1 MLVNKAY
8 KYRLE
13 PTAEQE
19 TTLNKTVGCCRF
31 VYNYFL
37 KLNIDQYAKDKTF
50 VFNHQMVT
58 MLPLLKKEYPFLSEA
73 FSQSLQTVVRNLS
86 TAFKNFFNKQNAFP
100 TFKKKGKNDSFT
112 CPQKFRIEE
121 KRNRIFIPKVG
132 EVKYRNSRQIEGKV
146 KSITIS
152 KNCGH
157 WYVSVLTEQEIQ
169 EQPKTFLNPVGIDV
183 GLKEFAVLSTGQVI
197 PNPRFYRTLEE
208 KLAKEQRKLS
218 RKEKFSSNWKKQLA
232 KVQKIY
238 SQIANARK
246 DFLHKLSTQI
256 VNNHDLIGVEDLC
269 ISGMIKNHRLAKSI
283 ADAGWSMFNNF
294 LEYKSIW
301 QSKTYQKVERF
312 YPSSQLCSECGSK
325 QIMPLH
331 LRTYVCKDCGTVK
344 DRDFNASKNIELRA
358 LQLALGSK

>member
-1 MLVNKAY
+1 MLVNKVY

-19 TTLNKTVGCCRF
+19 IMLSKTAGCCRF
-31 VYNYFL
+31 AYNYFL
-37 KLNIDQYAKDKTF
+37 KLNIDQYDKDKTF

-58 MLPLLKKEYPFLSEA
+58 MLPELKKEYPFLTEV
-73 FSQSLQTVVRNLS
+73 FSQSLQTAVRNLS

-121 KRNRIFIPKVG
+121 ERNCIFIPKVG
-132 EVKYRNSRQIEGKV
+132 EVKYRNSRPIEGKV
-146 KSITIS
+146 KPITVS

-169 EQPKTFLNPVGIDV
+169 EKPKTFVNPIGIDV
-183 GLKEFAVLSTGQVI
+183 GLKEFAVLSTGEVI
-197 PNPRFYRTLEE
+197 PNPIFYRTLEE

-218 RKEKFSSNWKKQLA
+218 RKEKFSNNWKKQLA
-232 KVQKIY
+232 KVQKIH
-238 SQIANARK
+238 SKIANARK

-256 VNNHDLIGVEDLC
+256 VNNHDVIGVEDLN
-269 ISGMIKNHRLAKSI
+269 IKGMVRNHHLAKSI

-294 LEYKSIW
+294 LEYKCLW
-301 QSKTYQKVERF
+301 QSKTFQKVERF
-312 YPSSQLCSECGSK
+312 YPSSQLCSGCGSK

-331 LRTYVCKDCGTVK
+331 LRTYVCKDCGTNI

-358 LQLALGSK
+358 LQLALA

>member
-1 MLVNKAY
+1 MQ
-8 KYRLE
+8 
-13 PTAEQE
+13 TA
-19 TTLNKTVGCCRF
+19 
-31 VYNYFL
+31 
-37 KLNIDQYAKDKTF
+37 
-50 VFNHQMVT
+50 
-58 MLPLLKKEYPFLSEA
+58 
-73 FSQSLQTVVRNLS
+73 VRNLS

-121 KRNRIFIPKVG
+121 ERNCIFIPKVG
-132 EVKYRNSRQIEGKV
+132 EVKYRNSRPIEGKV
-146 KSITIS
+146 KPITVS

-169 EQPKTFLNPVGIDV
+169 EKPKTFVNPIGIDV
-183 GLKEFAVLSTGQVI
+183 GLKEFAVLSTGEVI

-208 KLAKEQRKLS
+208 KLVKEQRKLS
-218 RKEKFSSNWKKQLA
+218 RKEKFSNNWKKKLA
-232 KVQKIY
+232 KVQKIH
-238 SQIANARK
+238 SKIANARK

-256 VNNHDLIGVEDLC
+256 VNNHDIIGVEDLN
-269 ISGMIKNHRLAKSI
+269 IKGMVRNHHLAKSI

-294 LEYKSIW
+294 LEYKCLW
-301 QSKTYQKVERF
+301 QSKTFQKVERF

-331 LRTYVCKDCGTVK
+331 LRTYVCKDCGTNI

-358 LQLALGSK
+358 LQSALA

>member
-1 MLVNKAY
+1 
-8 KYRLE
+8 
-13 PTAEQE
+13 
-19 TTLNKTVGCCRF
+19 
-31 VYNYFL
+31 
-37 KLNIDQYAKDKTF
+37 
-50 VFNHQMVT
+50 
-58 MLPLLKKEYPFLSEA
+58 
-73 FSQSLQTVVRNLS
+73 LQTAVRNLS

-121 KRNRIFIPKVG
+121 ERNCIFIPKVG
-132 EVKYRNSRQIEGKV
+132 EVKYRNSRPIEGKV
-146 KSITIS
+146 KPITVS

-169 EQPKTFLNPVGIDV
+169 EKPKTFVNPIGIDV
-183 GLKEFAVLSTGQVI
+183 GLKEFAVLSTGEVI

-208 KLAKEQRKLS
+208 KLVKEQRKLS
-218 RKEKFSSNWKKQLA
+218 RKEKFSNNWKKKLA
-232 KVQKIY
+232 KVQKIH
-238 SQIANARK
+238 SKIANARK

-256 VNNHDLIGVEDLC
+256 VNNHDIIGVEDLN
-269 ISGMIKNHRLAKSI
+269 IKGMVRNHHLAKSI

-294 LEYKSIW
+294 LEYKCLW
-301 QSKTYQKVERF
+301 QSKTFQKVERF

-331 LRTYVCKDCGTVK
+331 LRTYVCKDCGTNI

-358 LQLALGSK
+358 LQSALA

>member
-19 TTLNKTVGCCRF
+19 TVLNKTVGCCRF

-37 KLNIDQYAKDKTF
+37 KLNIDQYAKDETF

-58 MLPLLKKEYPFLSEA
+58 MLPLLKEEYPFLAEV
-73 FSQSLQTVVRNLS
+73 FSQSLQTTVRNLS
-86 TAFKNFFNKQNAFP
+86 NAFKSFFNKQNAFP
-100 TFKKKGKNDSFT
+100 TFKKKGKHDSFT
-112 CPQKFRIEE
+112 CPQKFRVEE
-121 KRNRIFIPKVG
+121 ERSRIVIPKVG
-132 EVKYRNSRQIEGKV
+132 EVKYRNSRTIEGKV
-146 KSITIS
+146 KSITVS

-157 WYVSVLTEQEIQ
+157 WYVSILTEQEIQ
-169 EQPKTFLNPVGIDV
+169 EQPKTFINPVGIDV
-183 GLKEFAVLSTGQVI
+183 GLKEFAVLSTGETI
-197 PNPRFYRTLEE
+197 ENPRFYRILEE

-218 RKEKFSSNWKKQLA
+218 RKEKFSNNWKKQLI
-232 KVQKIY
+232 KVQKTHSGI
-238 SQIANARK
+238 SNARK

-256 VNNHDLIGVEDLC
+256 VNNHDIIGVEDLN
-269 ISGMIKNHRLAKSI
+269 IKGMARNHNLAKSI
-283 ADAGWSMFNNF
+283 ADAGWGMFNNF

-301 QSKTYQKVERF
+301 QSKTYKKAERF

-331 LRTYVCKDCGTVK
+331 LRTFVCKDCGTVK
-344 DRDFNASKNIELRA
+344 DRDYNASQNIKLRA
-358 LQLALGSK
+358 MQLAMT